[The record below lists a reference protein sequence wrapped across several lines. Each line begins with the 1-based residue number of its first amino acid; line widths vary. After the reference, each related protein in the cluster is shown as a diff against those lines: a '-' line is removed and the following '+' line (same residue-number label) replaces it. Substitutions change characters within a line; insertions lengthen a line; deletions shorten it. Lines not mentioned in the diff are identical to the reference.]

1 MLGKTEGGQAKICGR
16 YADLVGTKKARLQIF
31 SMVLQISSMMHLVK
45 QFYLKCCWN
54 VATENI
60 FMKYSCKTLCL
71 RYCFVEVRVFLL
83 FSKKDVKKS
92 YQFRELFLSLLLL
105 FKLIRSPKINIGR
118 LDAIFS
124 RIATGLSAFNKNTG
138 VMVMLIFLHGKWAS
152 NRKVQGSENK
162 YMWIFSAT
170 SKGRAWVRTKL
181 SFCLLRSTHLCWRGS
196 RSRRQLMH
204 EPVADTDIKV
214 VMIDAKLDD
223 LEVGE

>member
-1 MLGKTEGGQAKICGR
+1 M
-16 YADLVGTKKARLQIF
+16 
-31 SMVLQISSMMHLVK
+31 K

-54 VATENI
+54 VATENL

-83 FSKKDVKKS
+83 FSINDVKKS

-152 NRKVQGSENK
+152 NRKVQGSKNK
-162 YMWIFSAT
+162 YSGFSVLQV
-170 SKGRAWVRTKL
+170 KEDHGWEL
-181 SFCLLRSTHLCWRGS
+181 SLVSAFWDQH
-196 RSRRQLMH
+196 
-204 EPVADTDIKV
+204 IY
-214 VMIDAKLDD
+214 
-223 LEVGE
+223 VGEAVALDVN